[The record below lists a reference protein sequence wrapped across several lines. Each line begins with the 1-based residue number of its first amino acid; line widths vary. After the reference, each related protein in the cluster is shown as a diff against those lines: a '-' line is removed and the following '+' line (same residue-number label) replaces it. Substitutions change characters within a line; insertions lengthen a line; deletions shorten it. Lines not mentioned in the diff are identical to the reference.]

1 MDQNIP
7 TLGCHRPM
15 KNPLPKPRF
24 KLLLVAALII
34 VTALTVSW
42 QLAQNNAHSQ
52 KDWDANRQNLP
63 DIAALEKRIEINLF
77 GEEAPATQGM
87 GADID
92 QPIDIEAMEAK
103 LAGLTKNV
111 TTLRQPTE
119 QELVDFYQANQ
130 ADYRQDSRFGFR
142 QILFS
147 RAKHGGQAYQKAQ
160 QALADIAKGQTPTGD
175 SSDLQSQYGLSSV
188 DKIDREFGNNFSA
201 KLQQEVLDNQPNLPC
216 WTGPVASN
224 QGIHLVCVE
233 QAILGEIPDLASVR
247 SQVINDWRYTV
258 VAQD

>member
-1 MDQNIP
+1 MTSP
-7 TLGCHRPM
+7 TS
-15 KNPLPKPRF
+15 KFRF
-24 KLLLVAALII
+24 KRLLIVALVI
-34 VTALTVSW
+34 VIVLTVSW
-42 QLAQNNAHSQ
+42 QRSQNNAASQ
-52 KDWDANRQNLP
+52 RDWDANRQNLP

-77 GEEAPATQGM
+77 GEETPATQSM
-87 GADID
+87 GPDID

-119 QELVDFYQANQ
+119 QELIEFYRANQ
-130 ADYRQDSRFGFR
+130 ADYRQDSRFSFR

-160 QALADIAKGQTPTGD
+160 QALTDIAQSRIPAGD

-188 DKIDREFGNNFSA
+188 DKIDRAFGNNFSA

-216 WTGPVASN
+216 WTGPIASN
-224 QGIHLVCVE
+224 QGIHLVCIE
-233 QAILGEIPDLASVR
+233 QAILGEIPDLESVR

-258 VAQD
+258 IAPD

>member
-1 MDQNIP
+1 MTQ
-7 TLGCHRPM
+7 LF
-15 KNPLPKPRF
+15 PKPSF
-24 KLLLVAALII
+24 KQLLVIVLIV
-34 VTALTVSW
+34 VTALSVAFWLS
-42 QLAQNNAHSQ
+42 QNSTPSQ

-63 DIAALEKRIEINLF
+63 DIDALEKRIEINLF

-92 QPIDIEAMEAK
+92 QPLDMEAMEAK

-119 QELVDFYQANQ
+119 QELAEFYQANQ
-130 ADYRQDSRFGFR
+130 ADYRQDSKFSFR

-147 RAKHGGQAYQKAQ
+147 RAKQGGQAYQKAQ
-160 QALADIAKGQTPTGD
+160 QALMEIAEGQMPLGD
-175 SSDLQSQYGLSSV
+175 SSDLQGQYGLRSA

-201 KLQQEVLDNQPNLPC
+201 KLQQAVLDRQPNLPC
-216 WTGPVASN
+216 WTGPITSS
-224 QGIHLVCVE
+224 QGVHLVCIETAV
-233 QAILGEIPDLASVR
+233 LGRIPDLDSVR

-258 VAQD
+258 ADN

>member
-1 MDQNIP
+1 MTKP
-7 TLGCHRPM
+7 F
-15 KNPLPKPRF
+15 PKPSF
-24 KLLLVAALII
+24 KQVLAIALII
-34 VTALTVSW
+34 AIGLSAAFW
-42 QLAQNNAHSQ
+42 LSQNSTPSQ

-63 DIAALEKRIEINLF
+63 DIGALEKRIELNLF
-77 GEEAPATQGM
+77 GEEAPATEGM

-119 QELVDFYQANQ
+119 QELVEFYQANL
-130 ADYRQDSRFGFR
+130 ADYREASKFSFR

-160 QALADIAKGQTPTGD
+160 QALNEIAEGQMPLGD
-175 SSDLQSQYGLSSV
+175 SSDLQDQYGLKSA

-201 KLQQEVLDNQPNLPC
+201 KLQQAVLDNQPNLPC
-216 WTGPVASN
+216 WTGPITSN
-224 QGIHLVCVE
+224 QGVHLVCIETAV
-233 QAILGEIPDLASVR
+233 LGRIPDLDSVR

-258 VAQD
+258 PDN

>member
-1 MDQNIP
+1 MTSP
-7 TLGCHRPM
+7 TS
-15 KNPLPKPRF
+15 KFRF
-24 KLLLVAALII
+24 KRLLIVALVI
-34 VTALTVSW
+34 VIVLTVSW
-42 QLAQNNAHSQ
+42 QRSQNNAASQ
-52 KDWDANRQNLP
+52 RDWDANRQNLP

-77 GEEAPATQGM
+77 GEETPATQGM
-87 GADID
+87 GPDID

-160 QALADIAKGQTPTGD
+160 QALADIAKGQTPAGD
-175 SSDLQSQYGLSSV
+175 SSDLQSQYGQSSV

-201 KLQQEVLDNQPNLPC
+201 KLLQEVLDNQPNLPC
-216 WTGPVASN
+216 WTGPIASN

-233 QAILGEIPDLASVR
+233 HAILGEIPDLASVR

-258 VAQD
+258 MAQD